1 MTQTHGHRTTY
12 PLGCKRQLWGS
23 NILNIFEYLLCYCVT
38 LLIHPTLL
46 SFNSNTAKKITGQ
59 LSALL
64 CFFFVCF
71 DTLLFRGLTSVSWS
85 KKLGLVLFFQNKC
98 WFHLIW
104 YPIKLENIIIW
115 RHLMMLVLILFIK
128 QNIF

>member
-1 MTQTHGHRTTY
+1 MTHQHGHRST
-12 PLGCKRQLWGS
+12 LLCLSKRQAQVS
-23 NILNIFEYLLCYCVT
+23 NIFKNIYFVLCYCVT
-38 LLIHPTLL
+38 YQIHPTCL
-46 SFNSNTAKKITGQ
+46 SFNNNTAKKITVQ
-59 LSALL
+59 LSVLF
-64 CFFFVCF
+64 CFFFVHF
-71 DTLLFRGLTSVSWS
+71 QTLSFRGLITVSWS